1 MQCDLN
7 AKNMKTYAEIEEM
20 IPPCAYD
27 VAEAEARII
36 KSTADIDSENGLL
49 TNEEFKKQVEK
60 WRK

>member
-1 MQCDLN
+1 
-7 AKNMKTYAEIEEM
+7 MKTYAEIEEM

-36 KSTADIDSENGLL
+36 KSTADVDSDNGLL

>member
-1 MQCDLN
+1 
-7 AKNMKTYAEIEEM
+7 MKTCAEIEEM

-36 KSTADIDSENGLL
+36 KSTADVDSENGLL